1 MITISVIIPA
11 YNCAGTIRDTVS
23 SIFLS
28 GLTDYEIIIVDDGS
42 TDGTD
47 RICDELSSRYE
58 YIRCIHQKNAG
69 ASAARNRGV
78 QEAKGDYLW
87 FFDADDGVKE
97 QSVARVVKKL
107 HDVSPDML
115 VFGMGFDYY
124 YKGKCYR
131 SDEYLPPAEGMKSA
145 SDCSDMLYEL
155 FRTNSLSACV
165 NRMIKRSVIAKMDSL
180 LREELFL
187 YEDLEFVLRVMK
199 KCDSVYF
206 LREAIY
212 HYRQSEDG
220 GNAGRRLK
228 RIAHLPELMNKIE
241 EALGEEKD
249 KNRILLAL
257 YLILAREKVSVSTKA
272 DIETVCNDFRH
283 WIDAHAF
290 FDLIK
295 TNEYAQL
302 LYNRKTTNL
311 LIRKT
316 KSIIRHGIANGI
328 KKTIGDY
335 RKW

>member
-11 YNCAGTIRDTVS
+11 YNCSGTIRDTVS
-23 SIFLS
+23 GIFMS

-47 RICDELSSRYE
+47 RICDELSSRHE
-58 YIRCIHQKNAG
+58 CIRCIHQKNAG

-78 QEAKGDYLW
+78 AEARGEYIW
-87 FFDADDGVKE
+87 FFDADD
-97 QSVARVVKKL
+97 SVQEKSMIRVEEVL
-107 HDVSPDML
+107 RDLSPDML
-115 VFGMGFDYY
+115 VFGARFDYY
-124 YKGKCYR
+124 HKSRCYR
-131 SDEYLPPAEGMKSA
+131 SDEYLPPVDGMKSA

-155 FRTNSLSACV
+155 FRTNSLSALW
-165 NRMIKRSVIAKMDSL
+165 NRITKGSVITGMDTL
-180 LREELFL
+180 LREEMFL
-187 YEDLEFVLRVMK
+187 YEDLEFVLRALK
-199 KCDSVYF
+199 RCDSVYF